1 MKPVGGGIERVA
13 LLTPAEVQTSLEPLR
28 AAAKALRVGV
38 ATEMQWATVDSAIEA
53 AVLLE
58 QRLLP
63 RGLAEHLQSALIALQ
78 EIRRRA
84 LTSGTWRAVEIYLQ
98 EMEHVDTAVDL
109 HEWQLLQLSAA
120 EANSCL
126 APVWAA
132 QPPRAAVDQ
141 AQGVLA

>member
-1 MKPVGGGIERVA
+1 MKRGTT

-28 AAAKALRVGV
+28 EAATALRVGV
-38 ATEMQWATVDSAIEA
+38 ATELQWATIGGALEA

-84 LTSGTWRAVEIYLQ
+84 LASGTWLAVEIYLQ
-98 EMEHVDTAVDL
+98 EMEHVDTAIDL

-120 EANSCL
+120 EASACL
-126 APVWAA
+126 APELAA
-132 QPPRAAVDQ
+132 QLPPAAVDQ

>member
-1 MKPVGGGIERVA
+1 MKREAV

-28 AAAKALRVGV
+28 EAATALRVGV
-38 ATEMQWATVDSAIEA
+38 ATELQWATIGGAIEA

-84 LTSGTWRAVEIYLQ
+84 LAGATWLPVEIYLQ

-120 EANSCL
+120 EANSYL
-126 APVWAA
+126 GRVWTAP
-132 QPPRAAVDQ
+132 PPSGAVDQ
-141 AQGVLA
+141 VQGVLA

>member
-1 MKPVGGGIERVA
+1 MKRGTT

-28 AAAKALRVGV
+28 EAATALRVGV
-38 ATEMQWATVDSAIEA
+38 ATELQWATIGGAIEA
-53 AVLLE
+53 ALLLE

-63 RGLAEHLQSALIALQ
+63 RGLAQHLHSALIALQ

-84 LTSGTWRAVEIYLQ
+84 LASGTWLAVEIYLQ

-120 EANSCL
+120 EASSCFG
-126 APVWAA
+126 PVWSTSPLPAA
-132 QPPRAAVDQ
+132 ADQP
-141 AQGVLA
+141 QGVLA

>member
-1 MKPVGGGIERVA
+1 MRAP
-13 LLTPAEVQTSLEPLR
+13 LLTSAEVQTSLEPLR

-38 ATEMQWATVDSAIEA
+38 ATELQWATVGSAIEA

-58 QRLLP
+58 QRGLP
-63 RGLAEHLQSALIALQ
+63 RGLAEHLQSAGVALE

-84 LTSGTWRAVEIYLQ
+84 LASGTWLPVEIYLQ

-120 EANSCL
+120 EASL
-126 APVWAA
+126 YALPATEMPLQ
-132 QPPRAAVDQ
+132 QPTVDQ